1 MIIVASVFIALVAV
15 VLLIP
20 TLSDAFSAMALLRRA
35 RRGPSVGAGD
45 TPQLL
50 FLVPAHD
57 EALLIETCVQSLR
70 QIRYPESAYRVVV
83 VADNCT
89 DDTAQRALAS
99 GAQCLVRTEPSQ
111 PGKPHAVA
119 WALSRLTLGDYDAVV
134 IVDADTVVDREFASE
149 LARSAP
155 LADKAVQGYNGVSN
169 PDDSNVTR
177 MAAVFADAKCLYA
190 YELKARAGLNL
201 PIRLGGCIGTGVL
214 EKHGWNAFSI
224 GEDWELY
231 ALLTIAG
238 VPIESA
244 PGARVYAQEAKSL
257 RQSAS
262 QRQRW
267 AAGKFTVLGRVAGAV
282 LRSTN
287 IGAHQKLDVIAEL
300 TAPGPVVHLGLVVA
314 LSAVLLVAKPPAWT
328 ALAALLIIGLLRI
341 VVYTTMALATQ
352 EKPLRAV
359 LAFVFLPV
367 YSLWRLPVE
376 FSALRM
382 LGDKPWIRTERH

>member
-1 MIIVASVFIALVAV
+1 M
-15 VLLIP
+15 
-20 TLSDAFSAMALLRRA
+20 
-35 RRGPSVGAGD
+35 
-45 TPQLL
+45 
-50 FLVPAHD
+50 PAHD
-57 EALLIETCVQSLR
+57 EALLIESCVQSLR

-83 VADNCT
+83 MADNCT
-89 DDTAQRALAS
+89 DDTAQLALAS

-111 PGKPHAVA
+111 PGKPHAIA
-119 WALSRLTLGDYDAVV
+119 WALSQLTLAEYDAVV
-134 IVDADTVVDREFASE
+134 IVDADTVVDGEFASE
-149 LARSAP
+149 LARAAP
-155 LADKAVQGYNGVSN
+155 LVDKAVQGYNGVSN

-238 VPIESA
+238 VPIVSA

-262 QRQRW
+262 QRRRW
-267 AAGKFTVLGRVAGAV
+267 AAGKFTVLGRVAEAA
-282 LRSTN
+282 LRSAN

-314 LSAVLLVAKPPAWT
+314 LSAVLLVAQPPAWVGLSRCSLSACCARGVHNHRARDAGKT
-328 ALAALLIIGLLRI
+328 APCRVGVPVPSRLQFVAATRGVLGAPDARRQAMDSDGASLALHSR
-341 VVYTTMALATQ
+341 YN
-352 EKPLRAV
+352 R
-359 LAFVFLPV
+359 
-367 YSLWRLPVE
+367 S
-376 FSALRM
+376 
-382 LGDKPWIRTERH
+382 